1 MKGHNFSL
9 IIIGYGLISLAMMLL
24 LLFFQTMGS
33 FWLIMGSVLFVG
45 AILLIRKER
54 KNRKT
59 DMMEMEIMDMAFSRC
74 SKCGELRFD
83 KKVNRCG
90 SCGSEGYQNT

>member
-1 MKGHNFSL
+1 MKVYNFSL
-9 IIIGYGLISLAMMLL
+9 IIIGYGLLSLGMMFM

-33 FWLIMGSVLFVG
+33 AWLIFGSVTFVI
-45 AILLIRKER
+45 AIWLIKKER
-54 KNRKT
+54 NNSKT
-59 DMMEMEIMDMAFSRC
+59 KMPQKEFTGMAFSKC
-74 SKCGELRFD
+74 IKCGELRFD